1 MISKLE
7 DIFRKI
13 NGKKF
18 KSCQIPTDK
27 IILVQNEC
35 EVDDYIF
42 STYFEGEGDYKPFD
56 RNFFKM
62 GSTHAG
68 GKAFKDAG
76 LNILDF
82 KKANQALDAFH
93 KFSN

>member
-1 MISKLE
+1 
-7 DIFRKI
+7 
-13 NGKKF
+13 
-18 KSCQIPTDK
+18 
-27 IILVQNEC
+27 
-35 EVDDYIF
+35 
-42 STYFEGEGDYKPFD
+42 
-56 RNFFKM
+56 M